1 MNTDVIDS
9 LSQFSSSSSSLNN
22 QITTTINGT
31 HQKKNKT
38 SHVQEK
44 TISKQDLSTT
54 VVKNEQT
61 IIPNVISSND
71 TDSKIR
77 TTILST
83 TNTVTINPIIT
94 TQPKKEK
101 PTAK

>member
-1 MNTDVIDS
+1 
-9 LSQFSSSSSSLNN
+9 LNN
-22 QITTTINGT
+22 QTTTINNL

-44 TISKQDLSTT
+44 SISKQDSLTISSTT
-54 VVKNEQT
+54 VGKNEQT
-61 IIPNVISSND
+61 IIPNIISSND

-77 TTILST
+77 TTLLPTI
-83 TNTVTINPIIT
+83 NTATVNPIIT

>member
-1 MNTDVIDS
+1 
-9 LSQFSSSSSSLNN
+9 LNN
-22 QITTTINGT
+22 QIITTNGI

-44 TISKQDLSTT
+44 IISKQDLTT
-54 VVKNEQT
+54 VVKNEQA

-77 TTILST
+77 TTIL
-83 TNTVTINPIIT
+83 PIMT

>member
-1 MNTDVIDS
+1 
-9 LSQFSSSSSSLNN
+9 LNN
-22 QITTTINGT
+22 QINTTNGI

-44 TISKQDLSTT
+44 IISKQDLTT

-61 IIPNVISSND
+61 IIPNVISLND

-77 TTILST
+77 TTIL
-83 TNTVTINPIIT
+83 PIMT